1 MQKSIEDEIAE
12 AWPFYRQVKGQ
23 HSIEHI
29 HLARYIRPE
38 LAEFFEEKKTSDR
51 PAIEMLWDDTA
62 IKANDMFARG
72 VWSLAH
78 NSSTDWFFYKDK
90 SKEVMADAEATGW
103 YQAVT
108 EDLRDQ
114 ALSSGLYAA
123 LLMRLADVGAFGFGA
138 LYSYELPGTPGH
150 IAFEW
155 VPASECFYTT
165 NREGLANSF
174 IRPLNLTARE
184 AIDERGW
191 PKESLDQTIQDAYA
205 RRDVNTK
212 FLFLHVVWER
222 KGFDPRKRAKSN
234 KDFRYAGYYYS
245 TVGRKVVNEHGFKDF
260 PYHVLGWGGSS
271 NTPYPIG
278 IGYRTLPEIRNVN
291 GQRKKFDRL
300 LDVESDSP
308 LLAPNQ
314 DEGVGGQQ
322 FKPPAGTMIYGGMSG
337 DGKRLY
343 EPLYNGQGSRSIEN
357 EVERSRALIQ
367 EAYNYQLFMMVT
379 QRQMTAEEVRS
390 RDAKLVQAMSPYMVL
405 MSKDLTTVV
414 ERMFYARLAAG
425 AYDPLPAI
433 FDASTKMDLKFTGIL
448 GKAQQVLEGEQ
459 IVAFYNEAQFIA
471 AYDPDAV
478 IHGVDH
484 SAALIALGSSKALPG
499 TIVLSKE
506 QAQKNREAAAQRKQQ
521 MEAAAM
527 APQLAKAAKDGAGAM
542 AEMGMNGQAPTG
554 GPVAA

>member
-1 MQKSIEDEIAE
+1 LEKKIEDEIAE
-12 AWPFYRQVKGQ
+12 AWPFYRMVKGQ

-29 HLARYIRPE
+29 HIARYIRPE
-38 LAEFFEEKKTSDR
+38 LAEFFEERKTTDR
-51 PAIEMLWDDTA
+51 PAIELLWDDTA
-62 IKANDMFARG
+62 IKANDMFSRG
-72 VWSLAH
+72 IWSLAH
-78 NSSTDWFFYKDK
+78 NSSTEWFNYKDK
-90 SKEVMADAEATGW
+90 NPAVMADAEATAW
-103 YQAVT
+103 YQRVT

-114 ALSSGLYAA
+114 CLSSGLYQA

-138 LYSYELPGTPGH
+138 VYSYEIPGTDGQ

-184 AIDERGW
+184 AIDEREW
-191 PKESLDQTIQDAYA
+191 PRELLDQTILDAYE

-222 KGFDPRKRAKSN
+222 KGFDPRKRARSN
-234 KDFRYAGYYYS
+234 KDYRYAGYYYS
-245 TVGRKVVNEHGFKDF
+245 TVGRKVVNEHGFRDF
-260 PYHVLGWGGSS
+260 PYHVLGWGGAS
-271 NTPYPIG
+271 NTPYPVG
-278 IGYRTLPEIRNVN
+278 IGYRTLPEVRNLN
-291 GQRKKFDRL
+291 SNRKKFDRL

-322 FKPPAGTMIYGGMSG
+322 FKPQAGAMIYGGMSG

-343 EPLYNGQGSRSIEN
+343 EPLYTGQGSRSLES
-357 EVERSRALIQ
+357 ETATSRALIQ

-405 MSKDLTTVV
+405 MSKDLRTII
-414 ERMFYARLAAG
+414 ERIFYARMAAG
-425 AYDPLPAI
+425 VYNPMPAI
-433 FDASTKMDLKFTGIL
+433 FDANTKMDLKFTGIL

-459 IVAFYNEAQFIA
+459 IVGLYAEAQFIA
-471 AYDPDAV
+471 TYDPDAI
-478 IHGVDH
+478 IHGIDH
-484 SAALIALGSSKALPG
+484 GAALIALGSSKSLPG

-506 QAQKNREAAAQRKQQ
+506 QAQKNREAAAQQKQQ
-521 MEAAAM
+521 MQAAAM
-527 APQLAKAAKDGAGAM
+527 APGLAKAAKDGAGALN
-542 AEMGMNGQAPTG
+542 EMGVNGQNLTAS
-554 GPVAA
+554 PVAA

>member
-1 MQKSIEDEIAE
+1 MQKTIEDEIAE
-12 AWPFYRQVKGQ
+12 AWPFYRQVRGQ

-29 HLARYIRPE
+29 HLARYVRPE
-38 LAEFFEEKKTSDR
+38 LAEFFEERKTSDR

-62 IKANDMFARG
+62 IKANDMFSRG

-90 SKEVMADAEATGW
+90 NKAVMADAEATSW
-103 YQAVT
+103 YQRVT
-108 EDLRDQ
+108 EDLREEC
-114 ALSSGLYAA
+114 LSSGLYSA
-123 LLMRLADVGAFGFGA
+123 LLMRLQDVGAFGFGA
-138 LYSYELPGTPGH
+138 VYSYELPGTPGH

-184 AIDERGW
+184 AIEEREW
-191 PKESLDQTIQDAYA
+191 PKADLDRSIVDAYE
-205 RRDVNTK
+205 RRDVSTK

-222 KGFDPRKRAKSN
+222 RGYNPAKRARSN
-234 KDFRYAGYYYS
+234 KDYRWAGYYYS
-245 TVGRKVVNEHGFKDF
+245 VTNRKVLNEHGFKDF

-271 NTPYPIG
+271 NTPYPVG
-278 IGYRTLPEIRNVN
+278 IGYRTLPEIRNIN
-291 GQRKKFDRL
+291 SQRKKFDRL

-314 DEGVGGQQ
+314 DEGAGGQQ
-322 FKPPAGTMIYGGMSG
+322 YKPQAGTMIYGGMTG

-343 EPLYNGQGSRSIEN
+343 EPLYNGNGHRSIEA
-357 EVERSRALIQ
+357 EIATSRQLIQ

-405 MSKDLTTVV
+405 MSKDLTTIV
-414 ERMFYARLAAG
+414 ERMFFARMAAG

-433 FDASTKMDLKFTGIL
+433 FDAKTKMDLKFTGIL

-527 APQLAKAAKDGAGAM
+527 APGLAKAAKDGAGAM
-542 AEMGMNGQAPTG
+542 KDLGMNADTPAG
-554 GPVAA
+554 GSVAA